1 MKITIVFLKILRIL
15 IIWRFKGDFVLA
27 VVRIFD
33 GVKYVDVEV
42 TDEFKLAY
50 DEMNRQEK
58 LSNRRYYSHNVSLET
73 LLDKGYD
80 FELIKEAFETEGQD
94 FIEYAFSILSDFDKK
109 IMVAYFV
116 DDRTERDIAL
126 EIGCSRVYINK
137 VITKNLK
144 KIKKFLEN
152 GYI

>member
-1 MKITIVFLKILRIL
+1 M
-15 IIWRFKGDFVLA
+15 A

-42 TDEFKLAY
+42 TDEFKLVY

-80 FELIKEAFETEGQD
+80 FEFIKEAFETEGQD

-126 EIGCSRVYINK
+126 EIGCSQVYINK